1 METIKSILLREDGSL
16 SFISKLVLVGGLLAV
31 AFIVIKVIRNVL
43 LKALVNKFSHGGTRN
58 TKRLKTLVSLMKS
71 VTMLVVLLVWL
82 FVSLGI
88 FNIDAKGLIAT
99 AGIGGL
105 VLGFAAKS
113 FIEDF
118 ISGFLIL
125 VDNSFNVGDYVSVAG
140 KEGVVEDISLRIT
153 TIKDYNGELHTI
165 PNSLIKIVTNRSKNV
180 QRATVD
186 VQIAYEADLSRAKM
200 LLESGLVEKF
210 KSEKHIVD
218 GPTLLAPFKLLD
230 SGILFRVIAYVT
242 PGEQWRI
249 ERELREEIK
258 SIFDCNGIEIP
269 YNKMDVNLYSKN
281 NA

>member
-1 METIKSILLREDGSL
+1 MEKIKSILLHNDGSL
-16 SFISKLVLVGGLLAV
+16 SFISRIILVGGLLAV
-31 AFIVIKVIRNVL
+31 AFIVIKIIRNVL
-43 LKALVNKFSHGGTRN
+43 LKALVNKFSHGGKRN

-71 VTMLVVLLVWL
+71 VTMVVILVVWL

-88 FNIDAKGLIAT
+88 FNIDAKALIAT

-125 VDNSFNVGDYVSVAG
+125 VDNSFNVGDYISAAG
-140 KEGVVEDISLRIT
+140 KDGIVEDISLRIT

-186 VQIAYEADLSRAKM
+186 VQIAYEADLARAKT
-200 LLESGLVEKF
+200 LLESGLVERF
-210 KSEKHIVD
+210 KADKHVID
-218 GPTLLAPFKLLD
+218 GPSLLAPFGLLD
-230 SGILFRVIAYVT
+230 SGVQLRVIAYVT

-258 SIFDCNGIEIP
+258 SILDKNGIEIP
-269 YNKMDVNLYSKN
+269 YNKMDINVVSKN
-281 NA
+281 A